1 MTSILTL
8 LIITNE
14 NQTFLLIYVIRFFL
28 ILISFRLQKGG
39 AENLWNIP
47 NSAKDEHTEKS
58 KPTDSTISQEKVMN
72 TQEVMTT
79 LDTKTS
85 LGIYSMSAPSSAV
98 SSSKIDGLSNP
109 QPTTSESHSS
119 SSATTPKEMTN
130 EGITSPA
137 RRPILVTGIPSG
149 NRRQMNGKWE
159 EDTDKYDDTMPRIP
173 ITTPH
178 SAIKKNSTD
187 FRKNNGIIRNDVN
200 NTNPETKGKI

>member
-1 MTSILTL
+1 M
-8 LIITNE
+8 NY
-14 NQTFLLIYVIRFFL
+14 FLRFFL
-28 ILISFRLQKGG
+28 IYFSYCLQKGG

-58 KPTDSTISQEKVMN
+58 QPTDSTITQEKVGK

-98 SSSKIDGLSNP
+98 SSSKTDGLGDP

-119 SSATTPKEMTN
+119 SSATTQKEMTN

-137 RRPILVTGIPSG
+137 RRPILVTGIPG
-149 NRRQMNGKWE
+149 GDRRQMNGKWG

-187 FRKNNGIIRNDVN
+187 LPKNNGIIRKDVN
-200 NTNPETKGKI
+200 STNPETKGKI